1 MVEEEGEGVQGSEE
15 KREAMEIE
23 LAHIASERT
32 KRQGGVTLVWIAC

>member
-15 KREAMEIE
+15 EREAMENE

-32 KRQGGVTLVWIAC
+32 KRQGGVTLVWRPE